1 MAVCGQDES
10 EERRQSDPGRQE
22 SDALRNLSSTSTP
35 DRGSVLCV
43 FRSSSAPHILL
54 SFPSPQHQLDGL
66 TFQR

>member
-35 DRGSVLCV
+35 LADRGSVLRV
-43 FRSSSAPHILL
+43 FRSSSA
-54 SFPSPQHQLDGL
+54 
-66 TFQR
+66 